1 MAITNT
7 TKGLLVLI
15 GVVVLGAGA
24 WFAWQYFYVDQPAP
38 AQLANDQSK
47 PASITSA
54 TNQDQLISE
63 VLDVTGLKR
72 QVEQLPEQVR
82 GSVAEA
88 PNREKLSP
96 ELAQAIEKIA
106 TESFAEENINAHLV
120 AQLKAK
126 FDQKRMQAVV
136 ADFSSPLAKRMVKLE
151 TTMGTAEDQ
160 AAFFNGLAA
169 KPLAPTRISV
179 LQELD
184 RVSNASEL
192 GADIAMIS
200 MNAMAEG
207 MVGNNPAERALLERE
222 MEKEAKRTKE
232 NMRNNM
238 MGSMAYV
245 YRNASDA
252 DLALYAKIYETEHA
266 KWLAD
271 IVMNTLKQG
280 MKNASKRTGER
291 LASLMKSR
299 GAQQA
304 AVDGAAHAAVAP
316 KTEKP
321 NANPSPSSNPT
332 PGAQPEAAPQVA
344 APAPPKRRKPDGD
357 IQKCLALE
365 DNRAIAKC
373 TEQYR

>member
-7 TKGLLVLI
+7 TKGLLALI
-15 GVVVLGAGA
+15 GVAVLAAGG
-24 WFAWQYFYVDQPAP
+24 WFAWRYFYSDQPAP
-38 AQLANDQSK
+38 AQLANVESK

-54 TNQDQLISE
+54 TNQDKLISE
-63 VLDVTGLKR
+63 VLDVTGIKR

-82 GSVAEA
+82 GSFAEA
-88 PNREKLSP
+88 PSREKLSP
-96 ELAQAIEKIA
+96 EVARAIEKIA
-106 TESFAEENINAHLV
+106 TESFAEENINAHIM

-126 FDQKRMQAVV
+126 FDQKRMQAIV
-136 ADFSSPLAKRMVKLE
+136 ADFSLPLAKRMVTLE
-151 TTMGTAEDQ
+151 TTLGTPEDQ
-160 AAFFNGLAA
+160 TAFFNGLAA
-169 KPLAPTRISV
+169 SPLAPARISV
-179 LQELD
+179 LQQLD
-184 RVSNASEL
+184 RASNASEL

-200 MNAMAEG
+200 IHAMAEG

-222 MEKEAKRTKE
+222 MEKENKRTKE
-232 NMRNNM
+232 NMRDSM

-252 DLALYAKIYETEHA
+252 DLALYAKIYETEHT

-304 AVDGAAHAAVAP
+304 AVEGAAGAAVAP
-316 KTEKP
+316 KAAKP
-321 NANPSPSSNPT
+321 NANSSPNPNPKT
-332 PGAQPEAAPQVA
+332 DAQPAAAQQVA
-344 APAPPKRRKPDGD
+344 APVPKRRKPEGD

>member
-1 MAITNT
+1 MPPQQA
-7 TKGLLVLI
+7 
-15 GVVVLGAGA
+15 
-24 WFAWQYFYVDQPAP
+24 
-38 AQLANDQSK
+38 
-47 PASITSA
+47 
-54 TNQDQLISE
+54 
-63 VLDVTGLKR
+63 DVT
-72 QVEQLPEQVR
+72 P
-82 GSVAEA
+82 
-88 PNREKLSP
+88 
-96 ELAQAIEKIA
+96 
-106 TESFAEENINAHLV
+106 
-120 AQLKAK
+120 
-126 FDQKRMQAVV
+126 
-136 ADFSSPLAKRMVKLE
+136 SPLAP
-151 TTMGTAEDQ
+151 A
-160 AAFFNGLAA
+160 
-169 KPLAPTRISV
+169 RISV
-179 LQELD
+179 LQQLD
-184 RVSNASEL
+184 RASNASEL

-200 MNAMAEG
+200 IHAMAEG

-222 MEKEAKRTKE
+222 MEKENKRTKE
-232 NMRNNM
+232 NMRDSM

-304 AVDGAAHAAVAP
+304 TVEGAAGAAVAP
-316 KTEKP
+316 KAAKP
-321 NANPSPSSNPT
+321 NANSSPNPN
-332 PGAQPEAAPQVA
+332 PKPAAAQQVA
-344 APAPPKRRKPDGD
+344 ASAPKRRKPEGD

>member
-54 TNQDQLISE
+54 KNQDQLISE
-63 VLDVTGLKR
+63 VLDLTGLKR
-72 QVEQLPEQVR
+72 QVEQLPDQVR
-82 GSVAEA
+82 SGFAEA
-88 PNREKLSP
+88 PSREKLSP
-96 ELAQAIEKIA
+96 ELMRAIEKIA
-106 TESFAEENINAHLV
+106 TESFAEENINAHIV

-136 ADFSSPLAKRMVKLE
+136 ADFSSPLAKRMVRLE
-151 TTMGTAEDQ
+151 TTMGTSADQ
-160 AAFFNGLAA
+160 AAFFSGLAA

-184 RVSNASEL
+184 RVSSASEL

-200 MNAMAEG
+200 VNAMAEG
-207 MVGNNPAERALLERE
+207 MVGNNPTERALLERE

-232 NMRNNM
+232 NMRDSM

-245 YRNASDA
+245 YRTASDA
-252 DLALYAKIYETEHA
+252 DLALYAKIYETEHV

-304 AVDGAAHAAVAP
+304 AVDGAARAAVTP
-316 KTEKP
+316 KAEKP
-321 NANPSPSSNPT
+321 HANPSPNSNPK
-332 PGAQPEAAPQVA
+332 PGAQTEAAPQVA

-365 DNRAIAKC
+365 DNRAITKC